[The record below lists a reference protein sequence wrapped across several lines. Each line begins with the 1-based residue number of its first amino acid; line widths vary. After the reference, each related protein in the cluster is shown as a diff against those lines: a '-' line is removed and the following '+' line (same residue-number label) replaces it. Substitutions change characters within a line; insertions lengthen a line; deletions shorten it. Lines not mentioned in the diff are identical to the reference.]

1 VNCAPDVV
9 DPGRH
14 DGASQVHER
23 PGPRVSGHAVLAH
36 VPVADEARVAVRAV
50 VVVALEPGAGLALK
64 LRLAPARRKRDH
76 FMLIYR

>member
-1 VNCAPDVV
+1 
-9 DPGRH
+9 
-14 DGASQVHER
+14 
-23 PGPRVSGHAVLAH
+23 VSGHAVLAH